1 MNNRSAAAAVVLS
14 PLALRASCS
23 SRVLAVAVAACCAPV
38 ALAAKVDLPRYPALS
53 PDGTRMTFTWRGDL
67 WSAPSD
73 GGTAV
78 RLTSSPAVEA
88 RSAFSPDGSR
98 IVFESERDGLRNLW
112 SIAPDGSDLKRL
124 TELDAAFALSSVGML
139 GGKPTIFI
147 DSTIEGDLFRSAR
160 PFVLPLEGGV
170 PTRLHDAFGTAASVS
185 PDGAKVIFERG
196 GMSWV
201 RRGYNGPD
209 NHNVWMFDPATKA
222 FTQLTKYDGNDG
234 MPRWISADQYV
245 YLSDRGTGAYNLH
258 RARIGEAPDTGKRLT
273 DFTADDINGLA
284 VSGDGKTAVFCVLGD
299 LFRIDL
305 SKEGAKAEK
314 FALTAADDALSD
326 REIKQVGKSVS
337 DAALS
342 PDGKTMAVVADGD
355 VFVRSVDDKSPTR
368 RVTEGEGRERDICWS
383 ADGMTLYFASDRDGH
398 DALYAATVAETRSEA
413 REHGKLKKDAPKAEP
428 KKDEPKKDEAKKD
441 ETKKDEPKPEV
452 KPEEPAKDPAPT
464 PAAEPAKDEPKPE
477 AKPEAKK
484 DDAKKDDAKPD
495 AKKEEKKKDPKLDP
509 ARWADAIRF
518 DVKPLVQGTDNDRR
532 PVASPDGKCVLFTR
546 NLGDLARLDLATGDV
561 KVIHPGWDDELEYV
575 FSPDG
580 KVIAMAESDADFNKD
595 IWLLAADGSV
605 PAVNVTRHPD
615 NDTRPRFSADGKI
628 LAFLSERTNEEF
640 DVWMV
645 MLDRDLEG
653 YSQRDLDQYFKDAAE
668 AAKKRKPLEVKA
680 PEVKAPEMKGAEAK
694 KEEPK
699 KEEAKKDEPA
709 KDEPKKD
716 EPKKDEPKKDPFD
729 GLELDDAYLRVRRV
743 STALGDE
750 GNLEITPAGDRMVF
764 TAADGKESA
773 LFTIKYDGTDQK
785 KIGASMGVAGLS
797 FAGDRVI
804 GVAAGQA
811 QSVGLAAAGD
821 AKVVDITA
829 TSEIDLAKRNIE
841 KLEEV
846 SRIMG
851 MKFYKDPKDKGLDWP
866 ALTAR
871 HRELASRART
881 ADEFDF
887 VANMFIGH
895 LDGSH
900 LGVRSPDANGGAA
913 GARRAQGRLGVTTVA
928 AEGGRAVT
936 AVLPESPASLVNPRI
951 EVGDVITAVDFEPVD
966 AAKPLESM
974 LAGKSG
980 QEVFVSFTRRAKDAA
995 PDAKP
1000 LELGVLV
1007 VPMSSATERTLRYNA
1022 ETMANARKVDELSK
1036 GRLGYIHIAAMDQAS
1051 LDRFERDLYAAAN
1064 GKDGLVVD
1072 VRNNGGGSTA
1082 DRLLASI
1089 DVRTHAYTVPREGD
1103 PTRKNSYPQD
1113 RLYIQRYTMPM
1124 AMLCNEKSFSN
1135 AEITA
1140 HAFKTLGRGPLV
1152 GQQTAGGVISTGSDS
1167 LVDGTTVRTP
1177 FRGWYL
1183 ADGTDMEEHGAMPD
1197 FVVVQTPEDESRNF
1211 DAQLAKAVEELMKKL
1226 PKK

>member
-1 MNNRSAAAAVVLS
+1 
-14 PLALRASCS
+14 
-23 SRVLAVAVAACCAPV
+23 
-38 ALAAKVDLPRYPALS
+38 
-53 PDGTRMTFTWRGDL
+53 
-67 WSAPSD
+67 
-73 GGTAV
+73 
-78 RLTSSPAVEA
+78 
-88 RSAFSPDGSR
+88 
-98 IVFESERDGLRNLW
+98 
-112 SIAPDGSDLKRL
+112 
-124 TELDAAFALSSVGML
+124 
-139 GGKPTIFI
+139 
-147 DSTIEGDLFRSAR
+147 
-160 PFVLPLEGGV
+160 
-170 PTRLHDAFGTAASVS
+170 
-185 PDGAKVIFERG
+185 
-196 GMSWV
+196 
-201 RRGYNGPD
+201 
-209 NHNVWMFDPATKA
+209 
-222 FTQLTKYDGNDG
+222 
-234 MPRWISADQYV
+234 
-245 YLSDRGTGAYNLH
+245 
-258 RARIGEAPDTGKRLT
+258 
-273 DFTADDINGLA
+273 
-284 VSGDGKTAVFCVLGD
+284 
-299 LFRIDL
+299 
-305 SKEGAKAEK
+305 
-314 FALTAADDALSD
+314 
-326 REIKQVGKSVS
+326 
-337 DAALS
+337 
-342 PDGKTMAVVADGD
+342 
-355 VFVRSVDDKSPTR
+355 
-368 RVTEGEGRERDICWS
+368 
-383 ADGMTLYFASDRDGH
+383 
-398 DALYAATVAETRSEA
+398 
-413 REHGKLKKDAPKAEP
+413 
-428 KKDEPKKDEAKKD
+428 
-441 ETKKDEPKPEV
+441 
-452 KPEEPAKDPAPT
+452 
-464 PAAEPAKDEPKPE
+464 
-477 AKPEAKK
+477 
-484 DDAKKDDAKPD
+484 
-495 AKKEEKKKDPKLDP
+495 
-509 ARWADAIRF
+509 
-518 DVKPLVQGTDNDRR
+518 
-532 PVASPDGKCVLFTR
+532 
-546 NLGDLARLDLATGDV
+546 
-561 KVIHPGWDDELEYV
+561 
-575 FSPDG
+575 
-580 KVIAMAESDADFNKD
+580 
-595 IWLLAADGSV
+595 
-605 PAVNVTRHPD
+605 
-615 NDTRPRFSADGKI
+615 
-628 LAFLSERTNEEF
+628 
-640 DVWMV
+640 
-645 MLDRDLEG
+645 
-653 YSQRDLDQYFKDAAE
+653 
-668 AAKKRKPLEVKA
+668 
-680 PEVKAPEMKGAEAK
+680 
-694 KEEPK
+694 
-699 KEEAKKDEPA
+699 
-709 KDEPKKD
+709 
-716 EPKKDEPKKDPFD
+716 
-729 GLELDDAYLRVRRV
+729 
-743 STALGDE
+743 
-750 GNLEITPAGDRMVF
+750 
-764 TAADGKESA
+764 
-773 LFTIKYDGTDQK
+773 
-785 KIGASMGVAGLS
+785 
-797 FAGDRVI
+797 VI

-821 AKVVDITA
+821 AKVVDISA

-851 MKFYKDPKDKGLDWP
+851 MKFYKDPKEKGLDWP